1 MLFWFFH
8 LSWSLKKIIAKS
20 YVRVTECQLSSAAI
34 FSSAAYSVN
43 SSITYKLK
51 SAINIHRLA
60 LTFIWPMLVIID
72 ATKTYLGLVF
82 MLNVIA
88 TAFIRFAGK
97 LMALGFFIKV

>member
-1 MLFWFFH
+1 MDIH
-8 LSWSLKKIIAKS
+8 
-20 YVRVTECQLSSAAI
+20 RTAI
-34 FSSAAYSVN
+34 D
-43 SSITYKLK
+43 
-51 SAINIHRLA
+51 IHRLA

>member
-8 LSWSLKKIIAKS
+8 LSWPLKKIAKS

-60 LTFIWPMLVIID
+60 LTFIWPMLV
-72 ATKTYLGLVF
+72 F

-97 LMALGFFIKV
+97 LMVLGFFIKV